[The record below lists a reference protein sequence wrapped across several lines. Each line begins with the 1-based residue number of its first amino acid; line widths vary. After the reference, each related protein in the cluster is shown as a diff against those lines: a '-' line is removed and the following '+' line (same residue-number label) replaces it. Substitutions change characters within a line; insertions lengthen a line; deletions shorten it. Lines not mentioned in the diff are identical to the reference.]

1 MLIRCSAVSSP
12 LPGSICNRSM
22 ESTVSSLGKARAK
35 RRCCSAKL
43 IMKSPCGG
51 TCSGSMLLSARIG
64 QVRLV
69 DQYAEIRQPTVPF
82 HQSRRSEA
90 IQCRLIERPDG
101 ITHTTAVIIDQ
112 NGGAVLLHDMMPAQ
126 MDVLDAD
133 RVERRHGV
141 QWVKAMIA
149 LRAIEIVDI
158 EQQATTSAPSQCSH
172 EFAFADRRMPIT
184 EI

>member
-12 LPGSICNRSM
+12 LAGSICSGSISPTASPPRNAK
-22 ESTVSSLGKARAK
+22 EK

-43 IMKSPCGG
+43 VMSSLCSDPR
-51 TCSGSMLLSARIG
+51 SGSMLLSARIG

-69 DQYAEIRQPTVPF
+69 GQYAEIRQPTVPF

-101 ITHTTAVIIDQ
+101 ITHTTAGIIDQ
-112 NGGAVLLHDMMPAQ
+112 NGGAVLLHDMMPGE
-126 MDVLDAD
+126 MDFLDAD
-133 RVERRHGV
+133 RIERRHGV

-149 LRAIEIVDI
+149 LIDIEIVDI
-158 EQQATTSAPSQCSH
+158 DQQAATSAQRQCSH
-172 EFAFADRRMPIT
+172 
-184 EI
+184 